1 MTYLDTSAVLALLT
15 PEPGT
20 ALVVDAVGR
29 ATEDPLC
36 VSAWTAT
43 EVASALG
50 IKVRTRALSPTQATQ
65 VLRAFRSELRPACR
79 MVAIVESDFAAA
91 EALLER
97 FELGLLT
104 GDALHLAIAR
114 RLGAPLLTLDRRLA
128 ASAEVL
134 GVEVVAL
141 G

>member
-1 MTYLDTSAVLALLT
+1 VTYLDTSAVLALLA

-20 ALVVDAVGR
+20 ALVVAAVGG
-29 ATEDPLC
+29 ATNDPLC

-50 IKVRTRALSPTQATQ
+50 IKVRTRALNPTQATE
-65 VLRAFRSELRPACR
+65 VLRAFRSELRPTCR

-97 FELGLLT
+97 FELGLRA

-114 RLGAPLLTLDRRLA
+114 RLA
-128 ASAEVL
+128 ASAAAV
-134 GVEVVAL
+134 GVVVVAL